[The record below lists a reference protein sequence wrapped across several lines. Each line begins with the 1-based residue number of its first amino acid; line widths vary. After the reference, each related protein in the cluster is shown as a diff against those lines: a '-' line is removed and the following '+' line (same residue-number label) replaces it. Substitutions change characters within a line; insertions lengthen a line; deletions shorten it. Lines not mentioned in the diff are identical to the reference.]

1 VSHARGAAG
10 PAARATMGAVQ
21 PGAENP
27 AALKVIA
34 RHAEAIATVRAFA
47 ERSEALRVVLLL
59 DLGEEAPAM
68 LDAGPG
74 GTLELTH
81 EGEAHEVPGAMP
93 VPAPPRALPEI
104 RPAPSSALR
113 ADPQTGELAAPIG
126 AIANLGHAVLG
137 LARAFGGRS
146 VATAE
151 FATQDPDLPMT
162 IVARDGEPLL
172 LAVGDGRFELPL

>member
-1 VSHARGAAG
+1 VPPLA
-10 PAARATMGAVQ
+10 AVQ
-21 PGAENP
+21 PGADDP
-27 AALKVIA
+27 AALRAVA
-34 RHAEAIATVRAFA
+34 RHAVAVATVRAFA
-47 ERSEALRVVLLL
+47 ARSEALRVVLLV
-59 DLGEEAPAM
+59 DLGDEEPPAM
-68 LDAGPG
+68 LDLAAGG
-74 GTLELTH
+74 EIELTD
-81 EGEAHEVPGAMP
+81 EGEAHAVPPGMP

-104 RPAPSSALR
+104 RPAPSSALK
-113 ADPQTGELAAPIG
+113 ADPVTGELAAPIG

-162 IVARDGEPLL
+162 IVAREGEPLL

>member
-1 VSHARGAAG
+1 
-10 PAARATMGAVQ
+10 MGAVQ
-21 PGAENP
+21 PGAEDP
-27 AALKVIA
+27 AALKAIA

-47 ERSEALRVVLLL
+47 ARSDALRVVLLL
-59 DLGEEAPAM
+59 DLGDEQRPAM

-74 GTLELTH
+74 GVIELTD
-81 EGEAHEVPGAMP
+81 EGEAHDVPAEMP
-93 VPAPPRALPEI
+93 VPAPPRALPEV
-104 RPAPSSALR
+104 RPAPSSALK
-113 ADPQTGELAAPIG
+113 ADPLTGELAAPIG

-151 FATQDPDLPMT
+151 FATEDPDLPMT

-172 LAVGDGRFELPL
+172 LAVGDGRFELPLEP

>member
-1 VSHARGAAG
+1 
-10 PAARATMGAVQ
+10 MQ

-27 AALKVIA
+27 AALKAIA
-34 RHAEAIATVRAFA
+34 RHADAIATVRAFA
-47 ERSEALRVVLLL
+47 ARSEALRVVLLV
-59 DLGEEAPAM
+59 DLGDEESPAM
-68 LDAGPG
+68 LDAEAG
-74 GTLELTH
+74 GAIELTA
-81 EGEAHEVPGAMP
+81 EGEPHTVPAEMP
-93 VPAPPRALPEI
+93 IPAPPRTLPDI
-104 RPAPSSALR
+104 RPAPSSAMR
-113 ADPQTGELAAPIG
+113 ADPITGELAAPIG

-162 IVARDGEPLL
+162 IVAREGEPLL

>member
-1 VSHARGAAG
+1 MAPV
-10 PAARATMGAVQ
+10 P
-21 PGAENP
+21 PGAEDP
-27 AALKVIA
+27 AALKAIA

-47 ERSEALRVVLLL
+47 ARSEALRVVLLV
-59 DLGEEAPAM
+59 DLGDESPAM
-68 LDAGPG
+68 LDAAPG
-74 GTLELTH
+74 GAIELTA
-81 EGEAHEVPGAMP
+81 EGEAHAVPAGLP

-113 ADPQTGELAAPIG
+113 ADPATGELAAPIG
-126 AIANLGHAVLG
+126 SIANLGHAVLG

-172 LAVGDGRFELPL
+172 LAIGDGRFELPL

>member
-1 VSHARGAAG
+1 
-10 PAARATMGAVQ
+10 MGAVQ
-21 PGAENP
+21 PGAEDP
-27 AALKVIA
+27 AALKAIA

-47 ERSEALRVVLLL
+47 ARSEALRVVLLL
-59 DLGEEAPAM
+59 DLGDAEQPAM

-74 GTLELTH
+74 GTLELTD
-81 EGEAHEVPGAMP
+81 EGAAHAVPAEMP

-104 RPAPSSALR
+104 RPAPSSALK
-113 ADPQTGELAAPIG
+113 ADPLTGELSAPIG

-146 VATAE
+146 VASAE

-162 IVARDGEPLL
+162 IVAREGEPLL
-172 LAVGDGRFELPL
+172 LAVGDGRFELPLEP

>member
-1 VSHARGAAG
+1 M
-10 PAARATMGAVQ
+10 PPLGAVQ

-27 AALKVIA
+27 AALEAVA
-34 RHAEAIATVRAFA
+34 RNAEAIATVRAFL
-47 ERSEALRVVLLL
+47 ERSEALRVVLLV
-59 DLGEEAPAM
+59 DREPPAM
-68 LDAGPG
+68 LDGAPG
-74 GTLELTH
+74 GAIELTD
-81 EGEAHEVPGAMP
+81 EGEPYDVPAAMP

-113 ADPQTGELAAPIG
+113 ADPITGELAAPIG

-151 FATQDPDLPMT
+151 FATHDPDLPMT
-162 IVARDGEPLL
+162 IVAREGEPLL
-172 LAVGDGRFELPL
+172 LAVGEGRFELPL

>member
-1 VSHARGAAG
+1 
-10 PAARATMGAVQ
+10 MQ

-27 AALKVIA
+27 AALKAIA

-47 ERSEALRVVLLL
+47 ARSEALRVVLLV
-59 DLGEEAPAM
+59 DLGEQDRPAM

-74 GTLELTH
+74 GAIELTAD
-81 EGEAHEVPGAMP
+81 GEPHDVPAAMP

-113 ADPQTGELAAPIG
+113 ADPITGELAAPIG

-146 VATAE
+146 VASAE
-151 FATQDPDLPMT
+151 FATEDPDLPMT
-162 IVARDGEPLL
+162 IVAREGEPLL